1 MNIAS
6 ICQRPVITIES
17 DASVREAAAS
27 MRDNHVGALVVI
39 DAVEPSRVTGVVT
52 DRDLAIEVL
61 AGDVARGG
69 ISIGQLVNGAL
80 VSVPG
85 SGSLQDAVIAMEEG
99 GVRRLLVTD
108 GGGRVI
114 GFLSSDDVLD
124 AVAAEIG
131 GLSRALRSG
140 IARENAER
148 PPEHPVFL
156 PLRHAGHALN
166 PMTPAAAVHPGPP
179 APVAAGGG
187 GRVRTGSISITAP
200 TSACAAGVRPRRLRS
215 SKPRWR

>member
-17 DASVREAAAS
+17 DASLREAAAS
-27 MRDNHVGALVVI
+27 MRENHVGALVVT
-39 DAVEPSRVTGVVT
+39 DALESSRVAGVVT

-61 AGDVARGG
+61 AAGLDASAIR
-69 ISIGQLVNGAL
+69 IGQLVKGAL

-124 AVAAEIG
+124 AVAAELG
-131 GLSRALRSG
+131 GLARALRSG

-148 PPEHPVFL
+148 APEHPVFL
-156 PLRHAGHALN
+156 PHG
-166 PMTPAAAVHPGPP
+166 MPG
-179 APVAAGGG
+179 
-187 GRVRTGSISITAP
+187 
-200 TSACAAGVRPRRLRS
+200 LH
-215 SKPRWR
+215 

>member
-17 DASVREAAAS
+17 DASVREAASS

-52 DRDLAIEVL
+52 DRDLALEVL
-61 AGDVARGG
+61 AGDVAADG
-69 ISIGQLVNGAL
+69 ISIGQLVNGTL

-114 GFLSSDDVLD
+114 GVLSSDDVLD
-124 AVAAEIG
+124 AVAAELG
-131 GLSRALRSG
+131 GLARALRSG
-140 IARENAER
+140 IARENSER
-148 PPEHPVFL
+148 PPQHPVFL
-156 PLRHAGHALN
+156 PYG
-166 PMTPAAAVHPGPP
+166 TPGMH
-179 APVAAGGG
+179 
-187 GRVRTGSISITAP
+187 
-200 TSACAAGVRPRRLRS
+200 
-215 SKPRWR
+215 

>member
-17 DASVREAAAS
+17 DATLRETASS

-39 DAVEPSRVTGVVT
+39 DADEPSRVAGVVT

-61 AGDVARGG
+61 ASDADVANLCV
-69 ISIGQLVNGAL
+69 GQLVNGTL

-108 GGGRVI
+108 SGGRVI

-124 AVAAEIG
+124 AVAAELG
-131 GLSRALRSG
+131 GLARALRSG

-148 PPEHPVFL
+148 PPGHPVFL
-156 PLRHAGHALN
+156 PHGI
-166 PMTPAAAVHPGPP
+166 PGVH
-179 APVAAGGG
+179 
-187 GRVRTGSISITAP
+187 
-200 TSACAAGVRPRRLRS
+200 
-215 SKPRWR
+215 